1 MPLVKKTA
9 VAPKEPVAPPVE
21 PEIEVGSWVKWEE
34 EGEGEKV
41 GQVIELKKKSAIIQ
55 CGEDMYET
63 NLVDLTITEEPEAVA
78 EAEETEPAKPV
89 KPAGK
94 RPSNAPKG
102 KGSSLAAI
110 YNKSKPAPDGGGG
123 GFPKGKWQALI
134 ISGELEEVKEGGIRA
149 LFHLVGVGDDEVEG
163 KKGRLSYVLVTPEGE
178 EAEGMQYFKR
188 DLVKLGLEDVEF
200 SSEDEITEALE
211 TIGNNETWVN
221 VSAVPQKTNTQYT
234 NIFLDSVEDD
244 QSAKPER
251 PPF

>member
-9 VAPKEPVAPPVE
+9 VAPKKPAE

-63 NLVDLTITEEPEAVA
+63 NLVDLTITEEQVA
-78 EAEETEPAKPV
+78 EAEPEPEPEKPA

-134 ISGELEEVKEGGIRA
+134 VGGELEEVKEGGIRG

-221 VSAVPQKTNTQYT
+221 VSAVPQKTNPQYT